1 MITGAGTFG
10 AGQSQQNCS
19 YTYNSIG
26 NLTDKCG
33 STLSYGDSM
42 HPSAVTNHA
51 GLEQELHLRRQR
63 QHADEG
69 QPDPHLGHRQP
80 GQQYCHL
87 RRRQHFDGV
96 RLWRCAGEEE
106 RSGRYLT
113 IYPFSGYEIDP
124 NGVVIK
130 YIRIGDENVAA
141 KRGTN
146 KYFYH
151 NDHLGSVNV
160 VTDIN
165 GTRVQLVEYDP
176 WGTISRSEGTIDP
189 THRFTGKELDPETG
203 LYYYGGRYYD
213 AEIGRFIS
221 ADPFV
226 QTPFDP
232 QNLNRYSYVLN
243 SPQNYTDP
251 ERVFPQA

>member
-1 MITGAGTFG
+1 MLTRGNQTLTWDIDNRV
-10 AGQSQQNCS
+10 S
-19 YTYNSIG
+19 SIAISG
-26 NLTDKCG
+26 GG
-33 STLSYGDSM
+33 STSMEYDYG
-42 HPSAVTNHA
+42 
-51 GLEQELHLRRQR
+51 
-63 QHADEG
+63 
-69 QPDPHLGHRQP
+69 
-80 GQQYCHL
+80 
-87 RRRQHFDGV
+87 GV
-96 RLWRCAGEEE
+96 RVKKNAPTGI
-106 RSGRYLT
+106 T

-130 YIRIGDENVAA
+130 YIRIGDENVAS
-141 KRGTN
+141 KRGAN

-251 ERVFPQA
+251 SGYFHRHKKKGGFFNSIFGKIFSVILDFVSIATGLPPGGFSTLAEAGVGFSTSWGQRD